1 MTVSEKITGKKQYDL
16 MNAMKLIAAFFV
28 VTIHVHFPGS
38 FGQSVIAV
46 ARFAVPF
53 FFMVSGF
60 FCCYENPAVVPSKM
74 KRKIKHILFLML
86 GAMLLYI
93 LFYSAKAIHG
103 GTFGSY
109 VSGLVSPR
117 SILAFIGLNQT
128 YAAEFLW
135 FLPALLYAYGIFFGF
150 EKLGITKKTAILVPL
165 LSVSGVLFRELKEIL
180 PNAPEI
186 LDRAYLY
193 RNFLFVGLPFLLMGY
208 FIRVHQEKL
217 TEKLSDASLILM
229 MLIGFGESIAVD
241 LLHTQKSVYLG
252 TILAVFALFVLIVKK
267 EDNVHVPHLAS
278 LGADYSLYIYIFHIL
293 VKNVLR
299 GLGDVIPVIGKGIN
313 VLEPAWPIV
322 IFLMTLAVSAVYVE
336 LKNTV
341 KKAFSKKRETP

>member
-38 FGQSVIAV
+38 FGQGVIAV

-60 FCCYENPAVVPSKM
+60 FSYYENPAVVPSKM
-74 KRKIKHILFLML
+74 KRKMKHIFFLML
-86 GAMLLYI
+86 GGILLYF
-93 LFYSAKAIHG
+93 LFNAAVSLHNG
-103 GTFGSY
+103 QFGTYLTNLFSPQSVIAFGFFNHTS
-109 VSGLVSPR
+109 VS
-117 SILAFIGLNQT
+117 
-128 YAAEFLW
+128 EFLW
-135 FLPALLYAYGIFFGF
+135 FLSALLYAYVIFFGF
-150 EKLGITKKTAILVPL
+150 EKLGMTKKTAFLVPL
-165 LSVSGVLFRELKEIL
+165 LSVGGVLFRELKEIL

-252 TILAVFALFVLIVKK
+252 TILAVFALFVLVVKK
-267 EDNVHVPHLAS
+267 EDKVHVPHLAS
-278 LGADYSLYIYIFHIL
+278 LGAEYSLYIYIFHIL
-293 VKNVLR
+293 VKSITEK
-299 GLGDVIPVIGKGIN
+299 LGNVIPVIGKGIN
-313 VLEPAWPIV
+313 ALEPVWPIV

-336 LKNTV
+336 VKNTV
-341 KKAFSKKRETP
+341 KKAFSKKRETA